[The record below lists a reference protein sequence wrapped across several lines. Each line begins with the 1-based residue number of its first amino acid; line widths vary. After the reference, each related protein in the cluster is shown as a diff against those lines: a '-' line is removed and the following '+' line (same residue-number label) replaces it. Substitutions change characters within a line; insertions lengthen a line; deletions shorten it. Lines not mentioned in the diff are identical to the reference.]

1 MSEAL
6 LLGIDGGGTSTAAWL
21 ADAEGRVLGRG
32 EAGPSNVKAVGTK
45 AAFEAL
51 VASTSAAFAQSGRDR
66 QPIEVACLGL
76 AGFDRP
82 EDRTVLEAWNREVF
96 RAGRLILVNDGD
108 LVVAA
113 GTPEGWGIGLI
124 AGTGSIA
131 VGTGPD
137 GRKSRAGGWGH
148 VFGDEGSAYSVA
160 IAGLRATAH
169 RADGRL
175 APPASGADRLT
186 ARLCRSLGAAE
197 PPRLITVV
205 YGLGLDRAA
214 IAGLA
219 PAIVESALEGDPA
232 AREILQAAA
241 QGLAEM
247 VEAAVRSTGLADVER
262 LPLAMAGGFLLGCP
276 MLRRMLFDKL
286 AAAAPSRVVV
296 PREVHDPVAGAIVL
310 ARRELER
317 R

>member
-1 MSEAL
+1 MSEPL

-32 EAGPSNVKAVGTK
+32 EAGPSNVKAVGPK

-51 VASTSAAFAQSGRDR
+51 VASTSAAFAQAGKDR

-82 EDRTVLEAWNREVF
+82 EDKTVLEAWNREVF
-96 RAGRLILVNDGD
+96 RAGRLLLVNDGD

-131 VGTGPD
+131 VGIGPD

-148 VFGDEGSAYSVA
+148 IFGDEGSAYSVA

-169 RADGRL
+169 RADGRM
-175 APPASGADRLT
+175 APTASGSDSLT
-186 ARLCRSLGAAE
+186 ARLCRSLGATE
-197 PPRLITVV
+197 PARLITLV

-214 IAGLA
+214 IASLA
-219 PAIVESALEGDPA
+219 PAVVESARDGDPA
-232 AREILQAAA
+232 AREILQVAA

-247 VEAAVRSTGLADVER
+247 VDAAIRSTGLAEVEKV
-262 LPLAMAGGFLLGCP
+262 PLAVAGGFLLGCP
-276 MLRRMLFDKL
+276 MLRRMLLDRL
-286 AAAAPSRVVV
+286 ASIAPSRQVV
-296 PREVHDPVAGAIVL
+296 PREVPDPVAGAIIL
-310 ARRELER
+310 ARRER
-317 R
+317 ARP